1 MRPDRSRIA
10 TLDIFRIEDARRDD
24 ILILAVIVFQQVDD
38 QPRGRL
44 HNANFWQ
51 NRQFQRNDRFE
62 SAGTQI
68 DKPQAFHKR
77 IIESYLVGP
86 AAVDGVRQFDLQLL
100 RQIDGADRIGGNRRH
115 IQHNAEHIIG

>member
-1 MRPDRSRIA
+1 M
-10 TLDIFRIEDARRDD
+10 
-24 ILILAVIVFQQVDD
+24 ILAVIVFQQVDD

-51 NRQFQRNDRFE
+51 NRQLQRNDRFE
-62 SAGTQI
+62 AAAAQI

-100 RQIDGADRIGGNRRH
+100 RQIDGADRIGRNRRH